1 VSKSL
6 LQNIPDANIL
16 VGMGT
21 EELAGYVL
29 EHLHAK
35 GGNPLSQGDSFPHNL
50 ANAVSPRYSLHTEQI
65 YRRIVAACN
74 WLINNGFLDI
84 INEQGFYE
92 ISSKGNLVKTAET
105 FAAQLNRSNYLTSPA
120 SRANAKDLGM
130 ENTQYEFPRIELS
143 DAELMWLKV
152 IVGRFLSG
160 YLADTNELKKSL
172 HTQGKWPKNFRPSEI
187 DYRLFQRENIPTLLG
202 VWHADPEN
210 ALITKFDELI
220 KYLQAQLPTTKRFKV
235 ADIALSIGISEA
247 HTSILIHL
255 LPSVGLGYAATGK
268 PAARNRV
275 VLPGELGIYET
286 LELEDPEHM
295 DGYLEYENL
304 QAQVKRFYENDDLIQ
319 PQSAFEDQ
327 VTEGLG
333 LYNEIQ
339 SVMERPKLLDRDQA
353 HLMVIKISAAK
364 KLIGTS
370 NHEQQRELEKWEK
383 KALRVLPPSS
393 FKEVF
398 DRAAEVLLEWIWPQ
412 NSVLR
417 LLVLLIAL
425 FITIISGVVGY
436 KKLLLGEKGSAPIT
450 IPSNSPGEASTEQR
464 IYTEP
469 KSTASQRE
477 TLPIPATDSFEFQT
491 GWITP
496 DGNLKLSTMRA
507 RYFREDLGDE
517 VFLDMVEIPGG
528 KFQMG
533 SKGENAR
540 TREQPQHEVNIT
552 GFFMSRTEVTQK
564 QWRAVMGRN
573 PPNFRGDDFPVG
585 KVSWGKAKEFC
596 RLLEKKTGR
605 AYRLPSEAEWEYSC
619 RAGTTTRFAFG
630 DIITPE
636 IVNYDP
642 HYPSRPSD
650 GDLAIRVGS
659 LGVGNRFGL
668 FDMHGN
674 VWEWCED
681 VYHETYF
688 PAPRDGSPW
697 ISGSDPRFRVLRGGS
712 WFTDDG
718 ACRCAHRYHD
728 DRDRDDNPPSVD
740 YGFRLALSKTH

>member
-1 VSKSL
+1 MSKSL

-50 ANAVSPRYSLHTEQI
+50 ANAVSSRYSLNTDQI

-105 FAAQLNRSNYLTSPA
+105 FAAQLNRSNYMTSSA
-120 SRANAKDLGM
+120 SRANAKDLGL

-172 HTQGKWPKNFRPSEI
+172 HSQGKWPKNFRPSEI

-210 ALITKFDELI
+210 ALIAKFDELI

-275 VLPGELGIYET
+275 VLPGELGIYEI

-295 DGYLEYENL
+295 DGYLGYENL
-304 QAQVKRFYENDDLIQ
+304 QAQVKRFYGNDDLIQ

-327 VTEGLG
+327 VTEGLA

-339 SVMERPKLLDRDQA
+339 GVMERPKLLDRDQA

-370 NHEQQRELEKWEK
+370 NHEKQRELEKWEK
-383 KALRVLPPSS
+383 KALRILPPSS
-393 FKEVF
+393 FKEIF
-398 DRAAEVLLEWIWPQ
+398 DRATEVLLEWIWPQ

-425 FITIISGVVGY
+425 LITIISGLVGY

-450 IPSNSPGEASTEQR
+450 SPSISPS
-464 IYTEP
+464 
-469 KSTASQRE
+469 
-477 TLPIPATDSFEFQT
+477 LPTQSESFLNTFSVT
-491 GWITP
+491 V
-496 DGNLKLSTMRA
+496 R
-507 RYFREDLGDE
+507 
-517 VFLDMVEIPGG
+517 VF
-528 KFQMG
+528 G
-533 SKGENAR
+533 SKGEVFQSGMVTLDLGR
-540 TREQPQHEVNIT
+540 ETRSSPIISNGEASFKDIPFNFRDVRVKVHTEINGYTMSNPQQL
-552 GFFMSRTEVTQK
+552 VTLSDVINVQMIRIK
-564 QWRAVMGRN
+564 KTTRAEDGRN
-573 PPNFRGDDFPVG
+573 NEDPMIIKERVERPTG
-585 KVSWGKAKEFC
+585 K
-596 RLLEKKTGR
+596 
-605 AYRLPSEAEWEYSC
+605 P
-619 RAGTTTRFAFG
+619 
-630 DIITPE
+630 
-636 IVNYDP
+636 
-642 HYPSRPSD
+642 
-650 GDLAIRVGS
+650 
-659 LGVGNRFGL
+659 
-668 FDMHGN
+668 
-674 VWEWCED
+674 
-681 VYHETYF
+681 
-688 PAPRDGSPW
+688 
-697 ISGSDPRFRVLRGGS
+697 
-712 WFTDDG
+712 
-718 ACRCAHRYHD
+718 
-728 DRDRDDNPPSVD
+728 
-740 YGFRLALSKTH
+740 

>member
-1 VSKSL
+1 MSKSL
-6 LQNIPDANIL
+6 LQNIPDANKL

-50 ANAVSPRYSLHTEQI
+50 ANSVSPRYSLNTEQI

-92 ISSKGNLVKTAET
+92 ISSKGNLVNTAET
-105 FAAQLNRSNYLTSPA
+105 FTGELNRSKYVTSPA
-120 SRANAKDLGM
+120 SPANAKDSGL

-143 DAELMWLKV
+143 DAEVMWLKV

-172 HTQGKWPKNFRPSEI
+172 HSQGKWPKNFRPSEI

-210 ALITKFDELI
+210 ALIAKFDELI

-304 QAQVKRFYENDDLIQ
+304 QAQVKSFYGNEDLIQ

-327 VTEGLG
+327 VMEGLG

-370 NHEQQRELEKWEK
+370 NHEKQRELEKWEK

-393 FKEVF
+393 FKEIF

-425 FITIISGVVGY
+425 LITIISGVVGY
-436 KKLLLGEKGSAPIT
+436 KKLLIGEKGSA
-450 IPSNSPGEASTEQR
+450 QR

-477 TLPIPATDSFEFQT
+477 TLPVPGSSETASERPQNIIGS
-491 GWITP
+491 
-496 DGNLKLSTMRA
+496 M
-507 RYFREDLGDE
+507 EDLPKEE
-517 VFLDMVEIPGG
+517 V
-528 KFQMG
+528 
-533 SKGENAR
+533 
-540 TREQPQHEVNIT
+540 
-552 GFFMSRTEVTQK
+552 
-564 QWRAVMGRN
+564 
-573 PPNFRGDDFPVG
+573 
-585 KVSWGKAKEFC
+585 AK
-596 RLLEKKTGR
+596 L
-605 AYRLPSEAEWEYSC
+605 
-619 RAGTTTRFAFG
+619 
-630 DIITPE
+630 
-636 IVNYDP
+636 
-642 HYPSRPSD
+642 
-650 GDLAIRVGS
+650 
-659 LGVGNRFGL
+659 
-668 FDMHGN
+668 
-674 VWEWCED
+674 
-681 VYHETYF
+681 
-688 PAPRDGSPW
+688 DGSPSTDEKQKQIKW
-697 ISGSDPRFRVLRGGS
+697 RIHNNSRWVVRELVVKLTIRDESDNIVLERHYRLRLSEGSSGEPYKTSEY
-712 WFTDDG
+712 TDK
-718 ACRCAHRYHD
+718 
-728 DRDRDDNPPSVD
+728 SVFPAEYSGVWNTSSFD
-740 YGFRLALSKTH
+740 IESAKGVKQ

>member
-1 VSKSL
+1 MSKSL

-50 ANAVSPRYSLHTEQI
+50 ANAVSPRYSLNTEQI

-105 FAAQLNRSNYLTSPA
+105 FAAQLNRSNYMTSPA

-130 ENTQYEFPRIELS
+130 ENTEYEFPRIELS
-143 DAELMWLKV
+143 EAELMWLKV

-172 HTQGKWPKNFRPSEI
+172 HRQGKWPKNFRPSEI

-210 ALITKFDELI
+210 ALIAKFDELI
-220 KYLQAQLPTTKRFKV
+220 KYLQAQLPITKRFKV

-304 QAQVKRFYENDDLIQ
+304 QAQVKRFYGNDDLIQ

-370 NHEQQRELEKWEK
+370 NHEKQRELEKWEK

-393 FKEVF
+393 FKEIF

-425 FITIISGVVGY
+425 LITIISGVVGY

-450 IPSNSPGEASTEQR
+450 IPSISPGEASTEQR

-477 TLPIPATDSFEFQT
+477 TLPIPGSSETASERPQNIK
-491 GWITP
+491 G
-496 DGNLKLSTMRA
+496 SM
-507 RYFREDLGDE
+507 EDLPKEE
-517 VFLDMVEIPGG
+517 V
-528 KFQMG
+528 
-533 SKGENAR
+533 
-540 TREQPQHEVNIT
+540 
-552 GFFMSRTEVTQK
+552 
-564 QWRAVMGRN
+564 
-573 PPNFRGDDFPVG
+573 
-585 KVSWGKAKEFC
+585 AK
-596 RLLEKKTGR
+596 LK
-605 AYRLPSEAEWEYSC
+605 P
-619 RAGTTTRFAFG
+619 
-630 DIITPE
+630 
-636 IVNYDP
+636 
-642 HYPSRPSD
+642 
-650 GDLAIRVGS
+650 
-659 LGVGNRFGL
+659 
-668 FDMHGN
+668 
-674 VWEWCED
+674 
-681 VYHETYF
+681 
-688 PAPRDGSPW
+688 DGSPSTDEKQKQIEW
-697 ISGSDPRFRVLRGGS
+697 RIHNDSSWVVRELVVKLTIRDESDNIVLERHYRLRLSDGSSGEPYKTSGY
-712 WFTDDG
+712 TD
-718 ACRCAHRYHD
+718 
-728 DRDRDDNPPSVD
+728 
-740 YGFRLALSKTH
+740 KTVFPAEYSGVWNTFSFDIESAKGVKQ